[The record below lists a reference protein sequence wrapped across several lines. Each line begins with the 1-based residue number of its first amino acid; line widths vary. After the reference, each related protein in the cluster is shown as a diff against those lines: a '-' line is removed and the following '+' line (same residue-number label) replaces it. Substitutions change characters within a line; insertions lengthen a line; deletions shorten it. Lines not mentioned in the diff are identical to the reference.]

1 MFEIAKRRRR
11 STVHPVYLSS
21 QRPSPRNRRSQNS
34 CNTYSS
40 RNATIWG
47 SSSSETRT
55 TASPLAVRTSTT
67 TGNGSENRPFRSITV
82 CRSAGC
88 RSAGCRSAGWSSK
101 RGAERYRAVISRSAK
116 NRRHSVRS
124 IHSST
129 SSMMGSAL
137 VGPAA
142 SGPAIDAAWAAN
154 SSSTSFFASTSS
166 SVVAVVL
173 ASSQSNLL

>member
-1 MFEIAKRRRR
+1 M
-11 STVHPVYLSS
+11 HPVYLSS
-21 QRPSPRNRRSQNS
+21 QRPCPRNRRSQNS

-88 RSAGCRSAGWSSK
+88 RSAGWSSK
-101 RGAERYRAVISRSAK
+101 SGAERYRAVISRSAK